1 MEYGIEDPLVSYR
14 GGQIERERER
24 ERETQ
29 HLDMSEWVE
38 LTGWH

>member
-14 GGQIERERER
+14 GGQTER

>member
-14 GGQIERERER
+14 GGQTERERET
-24 ERETQ
+24 ETQ

>member
-14 GGQIERERER
+14 GGQRRER